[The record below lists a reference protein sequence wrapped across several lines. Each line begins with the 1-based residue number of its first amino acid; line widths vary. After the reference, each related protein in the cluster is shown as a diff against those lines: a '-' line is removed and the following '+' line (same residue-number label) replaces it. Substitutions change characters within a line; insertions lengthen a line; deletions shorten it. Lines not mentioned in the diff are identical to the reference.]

1 MSLGCKCVEAFCCY
15 VTFIQAIIVF
25 YGIDCVVIK
34 YGAELML
41 KCEVGP
47 FSISNDARCLRCGFF
62 FFLLSIGVVMI
73 SFFFLFFLKI
83 CDGKLLIG

>member
-34 YGAELML
+34 YGAELMW

-47 FSISNDARCLRCGFF
+47 FSISNDARCRRCGFF
-62 FFLLSIGVVMI
+62 FPPLDRSCDDN
-73 SFFFLFFLKI
+73 FLFFYF
-83 CDGKLLIG
+83 